1 MIRIVVR
8 LVNIYLENLGNE
20 VEARLRMRQM
30 SLRFAAEVWN
40 GNERHVYSKN
50 VHQKLCP
57 DDSDDEKNVL
67 TILSGNYYIAVS
79 SAVSCDLSENPTLT
93 N

>member
-30 SLRFAAEVWN
+30 SLQFAA
-40 GNERHVYSKN
+40 
-50 VHQKLCP
+50 
-57 DDSDDEKNVL
+57 
-67 TILSGNYYIAVS
+67 
-79 SAVSCDLSENPTLT
+79 
-93 N
+93 